1 MGQIKSKKRGAEKM
15 KKSFKS
21 LIIAL
26 IIVMCIVV
34 LTGCVTRSRMV
45 DKPTNLLMIRMTDG
59 NVATYE
65 RGEIKNIEETKN
77 LIILTV
83 DYGNGVVSTV
93 VFNKENIIY
102 VAYA

>member
-1 MGQIKSKKRGAEKM
+1 M
-15 KKSFKS
+15 KKTFKS
-21 LIIAL
+21 LIIVL

-34 LTGCVTRSRMV
+34 LTGCVTRSRMI
-45 DKPTNLLMIRMTDG
+45 DKPTNSLTIRMTDG

-83 DYGNGVVSTV
+83 DYGNGIVSTV
-93 VFNKENIIY
+93 VFSKENIIY

>member
-1 MGQIKSKKRGAEKM
+1 M
-15 KKSFKS
+15 KKSFKL

-45 DKPTNLLMIRMTDG
+45 DKPTNSLTIRMTDG
-59 NVATYE
+59 NIVTYE
-65 RGEIKNIEETKN
+65 KRQIKNISEKRDV
-77 LIILTV
+77 IILTI
-83 DYGNGVVSTV
+83 DWQGNGQTETI
-93 VFNKENIIY
+93 VFNKENITY

>member
-1 MGQIKSKKRGAEKM
+1 M

-34 LTGCVTRSRMV
+34 LAGCVTRSRMI
-45 DKPTNLLMIRMTDG
+45 DKTTNSLTIRTTDG
-59 NVATYE
+59 NIATY
-65 RGEIKNIEETKN
+65 RGQIKNIEETKN

-83 DYGNGVVSTV
+83 DYGNGIVSTV

>member
-1 MGQIKSKKRGAEKM
+1 M

-21 LIIAL
+21 LIIVL

-34 LTGCVTRSRMV
+34 LAGCVTRSRMI
-45 DKPTNLLMIRMTDG
+45 DNPTNLLMIRMADG

-65 RGEIKNIEETKN
+65 RREIKNIEETKN

-83 DYGNGVVSTV
+83 DYGNGIVSTV
-93 VFNKENIIY
+93 VFNKENITY
-102 VAYA
+102 VEYA

>member
-1 MGQIKSKKRGAEKM
+1 M

-34 LTGCVTRSRMV
+34 LAGCVTRSQMI
-45 DKPTNLLMIRMTDG
+45 DKTTNSLTIRMTDG
-59 NVATYE
+59 NIVTYE
-65 RGEIKNIEETKN
+65 KRQIKNISEKRDV
-77 LIILTV
+77 IILTI
-83 DYGNGVVSTV
+83 DWQGNGQTETI
-93 VFNKENIIY
+93 VFNKENITY

>member
-1 MGQIKSKKRGAEKM
+1 M

-21 LIIAL
+21 LIIVL

-34 LTGCVTRSRMV
+34 LMGCVTRSRMI
-45 DKPTNLLMIRMTDG
+45 DKTTNLLMIRMTDG

-65 RGEIKNIEETKN
+65 RREIKNIEETKN

-83 DYGNGVVSTV
+83 DYGNGIVSTV
-93 VFNKENIIY
+93 VFNKENITY
-102 VAYA
+102 VEYA

>member
-1 MGQIKSKKRGAEKM
+1 M

-34 LTGCVTRSRMV
+34 LAGCVTRSRMI
-45 DKPTNLLMIRMTDG
+45 DNPTNSLTIRMTDG
-59 NVATYE
+59 NIATYE

-77 LIILTV
+77 LSILTV
-83 DYGNGVVSTV
+83 DYGNRSVSTV
-93 VFNKENIIY
+93 VFNKENITY
-102 VAYA
+102 VEYA

>member
-1 MGQIKSKKRGAEKM
+1 M
-15 KKSFKS
+15 KKSLKS
-21 LIIAL
+21 LIIVL
-26 IIVMCIVV
+26 IIVICIVV
-34 LTGCVTRSRMV
+34 LAGCVTRSRMI
-45 DKPTNLLMIRMTDG
+45 DKPTNSLTIRMTDG
-59 NVATYE
+59 NIATYE

-83 DYGNGVVSTV
+83 DYGNGIVSTV